1 MLGLQ
6 CETDDAWVEAA
17 LADVDAL
24 LIDHA
29 HCEMKAASN
38 AMSLA
43 VRYGDRP
50 ALVAAMI
57 ALAEEELSHLRLV
70 HDRIVARGRTLG
82 PPPVDP
88 YAAFLRKAVGPSRS
102 PTLVE
107 RLLIGALIEARS
119 CERFKLLSERC
130 PDAEL
135 AAFYKTLLAAEAGH
149 YRTFVDLA
157 IAAGAQD
164 GVDEDQV
171 RARLAE
177 LAQHEAS
184 IVERLA
190 RNDDG
195 ASRSAIHG

>member
-1 MLGLQ
+1 MLGLL
-6 CETDDAWVEAA
+6 CDTDEAWIDAA

-50 ALVAAMI
+50 ALVTAMI

-70 HDRIVARGRTLG
+70 HDKLVARGRVMG
-82 PPPVDP
+82 APPVDP
-88 YAAFLRKAVGPSRS
+88 YAAMLRKAVGPSRS

-119 CERFKLLSERC
+119 CERFKILSERC

-135 AAFYKTLLAAEAGH
+135 SRFYRELLAAEAGH

-157 IAAGAQD
+157 IAAGAHD
-164 GVDEDQV
+164 GIDEASVRDQLSKLSV
-171 RARLAE
+171 
-177 LAQHEAS
+177 HEAE
-184 IVERLA
+184 IVRGLGRA
-190 RNDDG
+190 PS
-195 ASRSAIHG
+195 ASRAAIHG